1 MRTKNMK
8 NNIVIQILLI
18 LLILA
23 VGVALYFYLLK
34 PEMEKR
40 DSLRDKYN
48 YQMTY
53 LEDVIDEVDDAKKKS
68 EGIGTLKEME
78 VKIPTNSELQSVMDN
93 LDEVQAASSTA
104 VTEIR
109 LNNYESSPTDS
120 VMGDLPKNS
129 ALTEAELMAPLNTG
143 IPTSEISKKEKPNN
157 LDLLTLELSVS
168 AYEANDIN
176 QFIKKISEL
185 PRIYIVDSVKYTNP
199 EVADGVVTA
208 VIQVTTFSVKKQE
221 EATKEKEEVESESKA
236 DPATEE
242 NSEADATE
250 E

>member
-1 MRTKNMK
+1 MRTKNIK
-8 NNIVIQILLI
+8 SNLLIQILLI

-34 PEMEKR
+34 PEMDKR

-53 LEDVIDEVDDAKKKS
+53 LEDVIDEVDNAKKKAA
-68 EGIGTLKEME
+68 GIGTLKEME
-78 VKIPTNSELQSVMDN
+78 VKIPPNSELQSVMDN

-109 LNNYESSPTDS
+109 LNNYDRSSTDIA
-120 VMGDLPKNS
+120 GDNLPKNS
-129 ALTEAELMAPLNTG
+129 ALTEAELMAPLNDG

-157 LDLLTLELSVS
+157 LNLLTLELSVS

-176 QFIKKISEL
+176 QFIKKISAL

-221 EATKEKEEVESESKA
+221 EATKEKKEAESGSKVESGSKEK
-236 DPATEE
+236 DETTEE
-242 NSEADATE
+242 
-250 E
+250 

>member
-1 MRTKNMK
+1 MRTKKVK
-8 NNIVIQILLI
+8 NNFVIQTLLI

-34 PEMEKR
+34 PEMDKR

-53 LEDVIDEVDDAKKKS
+53 LEDVIDEVDAAKKKS

-78 VKIPTNSELQSVMDN
+78 VKIPPNSELQSVMDN

-109 LNNYESSPTDS
+109 LNNYDRSATDITS
-120 VMGDLPKNS
+120 DNLPKNS

-157 LDLLTLELSVS
+157 LNLLTLELSVS

-208 VIQVTTFSVKKQE
+208 VIQVTTFSVNKQE
-221 EATKEKEEVESESKA
+221 EATKEKEEVESGSKTDTDA
-236 DPATEE
+236 EA
-242 NSEADATE
+242 EADATE

>member
-1 MRTKNMK
+1 MRTKNIK
-8 NNIVIQILLI
+8 SNLLIKILLI

-34 PEMEKR
+34 PGMDKR

-53 LEDVIDEVDDAKKKS
+53 LEDVIDEVDNAKKKAA
-68 EGIGTLKEME
+68 GIGTLKEME
-78 VKIPTNSELQSVMDN
+78 VKIPPNSELQSVMDN

-109 LNNYESSPTDS
+109 LNNYDRSSTDIA
-120 VMGDLPKNS
+120 GDNLPKNS
-129 ALTEAELMAPLNTG
+129 ALTEAELMAPLNDG

-157 LDLLTLELSVS
+157 LNLLTLELSVS

-176 QFIKKISEL
+176 QFIKKISAL

-221 EATKEKEEVESESKA
+221 EATKEKKEAESGNKVESGSKEK
-236 DPATEE
+236 DETTEE
-242 NSEADATE
+242 
-250 E
+250 